1 MSHNSSRDFRRGG
14 RGTVEARKR
23 RRWQPTL
30 LALEDRRLLS
40 TIVVNNP
47 TDTPVNGEIDLR
59 QAIDQAN
66 SNGGDQTIVFDK
78 TVFKTPQTITLTG
91 TQLEL
96 SDTTGTET
104 ITGPAAGVTVSGGG
118 LSRVFQVDKGVTAS
132 ISGLTITG
140 GKTASNGGGLYNF
153 GTITL
158 TNCTLSGNQAV
169 GDANGNA
176 LGGAVYNSAEASLTI
191 DNTSFVNNQTN
202 GTNDSF
208 GGAIVNGGTLS
219 INGATFTGNSAVGST
234 MLSQGGAIGNQYGA
248 TATITLS
255 AFTGNQALGSGTGS
269 GTGGAIQ
276 NGDELVTPPNGSV
289 ITCDDPCLSVPSR
302 TTLVATGG
310 SGAGQH
316 GGAGGAIEDASNVN
330 LAVLNCSFTGNQANG
345 GAGSSAYGGAI
356 DNSSDDSIKISGS
369 QFISNSAIGSG
380 VGAFAF
386 AGAVDNFQTMT
397 IANSSFTGNS
407 AVAGAMG
414 TGTPPSIGQAGG
426 GAILTEGVLTLSNST
441 VAGNEAVGG
450 SGGNTLTYPVYADP
464 AFGGGINNSD
474 GTLNVTGCTITGNRA
489 IGGASAQGGG
499 GGAFGGRHPQ

>member
-1 MSHNSSRDFRRGG
+1 MSHNSSRDLRRGG
-14 RGTVEARKR
+14 RGTVAGRKWWR
-23 RRWQPTL
+23 MRPTV
-30 LALEDRRLLS
+30 LALEDRSLLS

-47 TDTPVNGEIDLR
+47 TDTPVAGQTDLR

-66 SNGGDQTIVFDK
+66 TTGGNQTIVFDK
-78 TVFKTPQTITLTG
+78 TVFMTPQTITLKVG
-91 TQLEL
+91 QLEL
-96 SDTTGTET
+96 SDASGTET

-118 LSRVFQVDKGVTAS
+118 KSRVFQVDKGITAS

-176 LGGAVYNSAEASLTI
+176 LGGAVYNSAEASLAI

-219 INGATFTGNSAVGST
+219 SNGATFTGNSAVGST
-234 MLSQGGAIGNQYGA
+234 MLSQGGAIGNEYGA

-255 AFTGNQALGSGTGS
+255 TFTGNQALGSGTG
-269 GTGGAIQ
+269 TGGSIQ

-289 ITCDDPCLSVPSR
+289 IT
-302 TTLVATGG
+302 TTLSQCTFANNTATGG
-310 SGAGQH
+310 SGAGQQ
-316 GGAGGAIEDASNVN
+316 GGAGARSKTLAMSTWLSSTARLPAIRPTVARARARMAGPSIIRQMTASRSPARN
-330 LAVLNCSFTGNQANG
+330 
-345 GAGSSAYGGAI
+345 SSATPR
-356 DNSSDDSIKISGS
+356 
-369 QFISNSAIGSG
+369 SAAAC
-380 VGAFAF
+380 GAFAF

-426 GAILTEGVLTLSNST
+426 GAILARFTYELRT
-441 VAGNEAVGG
+441 VHCG
-450 SGGNTLTYPVYADP
+450 
-464 AFGGGINNSD
+464 
-474 GTLNVTGCTITGNRA
+474 
-489 IGGASAQGGG
+489 
-499 GGAFGGRHPQ
+499 